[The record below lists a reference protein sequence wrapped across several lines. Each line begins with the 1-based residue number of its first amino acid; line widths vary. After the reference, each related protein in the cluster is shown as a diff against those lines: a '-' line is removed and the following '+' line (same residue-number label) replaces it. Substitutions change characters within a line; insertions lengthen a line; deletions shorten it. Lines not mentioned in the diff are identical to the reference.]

1 MPGVVETAHR
11 VAAGEV
17 TAAAVTDACLAG
29 IAARDGALGAYLA
42 IAADAARAEA
52 AEVDRTRAAGKPL
65 GALAGVPI
73 SIKDLIVTR
82 GLATTAA
89 SKILAGW
96 IPPYD
101 AHVVARLRDAGAVIV
116 GKTNCD
122 EFGMGSST
130 EHSAFH
136 QTRNPWDVARV
147 PGGSSGGSAV
157 AVAAELCAASLGTDT
172 GGSIRQPAALCGI
185 VGVKPT
191 YGRVSRYG
199 AIAYASSLDQVGPM
213 ARTVEDAAAVLEVIA
228 GHDARDATSLDV
240 ALPPLVDAARAGR
253 DRALQLR
260 IGLPREYYSEQ
271 LDPQIR
277 AVLDRAAAALRDAGA
292 TTVDVSLPHTHLA
305 IPAYYLVAP
314 AEASSNLAR
323 YDGVRYG
330 LRADAKDLLDL
341 YTRSRGA
348 GFGAEVKRRI
358 MLGTYALRSGYYEAY
373 YKKAQQIRALIALL
387 RRRVDALRRAAR
399 ADHTDR
405 GVAVRCQGHTAR
417 HVPRRRLHAGV
428 QPRRAAG
435 RERAVRADQRRP
447 SDRRAAARAA
457 AG

>member
-172 GGSIRQPAALCGI
+172 GGSIRQPAALCGV

-228 GHDARDATSLDV
+228 GHDARDATSLDA

-260 IGLPREYYSEQ
+260 IGLPREY
-271 LDPQIR
+271 
-277 AVLDRAAAALRDAGA
+277 
-292 TTVDVSLPHTHLA
+292 
-305 IPAYYLVAP
+305 
-314 AEASSNLAR
+314 
-323 YDGVRYG
+323 
-330 LRADAKDLLDL
+330 
-341 YTRSRGA
+341 
-348 GFGAEVKRRI
+348 
-358 MLGTYALRSGYYEAY
+358 
-373 YKKAQQIRALIALL
+373 
-387 RRRVDALRRAAR
+387 
-399 ADHTDR
+399 
-405 GVAVRCQGHTAR
+405 
-417 HVPRRRLHAGV
+417 
-428 QPRRAAG
+428 
-435 RERAVRADQRRP
+435 
-447 SDRRAAARAA
+447 
-457 AG
+457 